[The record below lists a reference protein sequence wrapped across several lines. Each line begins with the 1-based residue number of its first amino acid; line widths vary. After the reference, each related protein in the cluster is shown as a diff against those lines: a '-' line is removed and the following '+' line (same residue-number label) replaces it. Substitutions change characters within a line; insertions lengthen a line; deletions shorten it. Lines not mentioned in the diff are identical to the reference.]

1 MLSMSAMSGGQAS
14 YYLGLAAEDYY
25 LKGGEPPGRWYGEG
39 AQSLG
44 LHGEVQ
50 DTELYNLFGG
60 YSPDGSRLLVQMQRH
75 SEKAAHRPGWDLT
88 FSAPKSVSVLWSQS
102 DESRRAKIQ
111 QAHHEAVL
119 KALDYLQD
127 TAALTRRGKG
137 GQSLE
142 RTGLIVATFEHST
155 SRALDPQLH
164 THALVMNVGVRE
176 DGSTGTLSSL
186 SLFETKMTA
195 GALYR
200 LHLSSLL
207 ERDLGVPLHRFRS
220 WFEVTG
226 VPEELIAEF
235 SKRREAIEAELDRR
249 GIDSAQ
255 GAAVAAI
262 ETREAK
268 ESVARV
274 KLFEEWRAV
283 GRELGWSA
291 EEARHLFDRF
301 VLQRDTDVECEVA
314 NVRSA
319 QRLTAQQ
326 AHFTERDFVRFAAE
340 EAQTT
345 GVGAVELV
353 DNAREYLR
361 HSATIVR
368 LGRHYGEE
376 RFTTREMYELE
387 SRLLDA
393 ADRLVKN
400 MSHVAS
406 QDTVVKVLAQE
417 SVLSEEQLKAVWHL
431 THGSGALAM
440 VSGMAGTGKTTM
452 LEAAQ
457 QVWEQEGKTVI
468 GAALAARAVK
478 ELEGGGG
485 LEASTIAK
493 LLYLAE
499 KGRLQLDR
507 NTVLVID
514 EAGMVATPDLEKL
527 AKLCLNHGAKLV
539 LIGDEKQ
546 LQPIGPGAP
555 FMELGQRYGQAEL
568 TDIRR
573 QNEAWARRAVKDLAE
588 GRAQEALEAFV
599 SHGLVKVTETKEEAI
614 AALVS
619 DWRKD
624 ARPLSKTL
632 LLAGTRADV
641 ESLNRAAQQERL
653 SAGEVGDEAISMAG
667 SEFRNGDRI
676 MFTKKYAVLGV
687 VNGDRGTLAG
697 FDKGRG
703 AVTVILDS
711 GEKVSFAADAMNDIV
726 LGYAATTHKGQG
738 ATTLRTYVLAGGPM
752 QDREMSYVQASRAK
766 EQTTFY
772 MTRLETGDELAR
784 LAREM
789 ERSRQK
795 EMAHTV
801 ERERQ
806 DQITRHEHK
815 RRQ

>member
-25 LKGGEPPGRWYGEG
+25 LKGGEPPGKWYGKG
-39 AQSLG
+39 AQALG
-44 LHGEVQ
+44 LRGEVQ

-60 YSPDGSRLLVQMQRH
+60 YSPDGARLLVQLQRH

-102 DESRRAKIQ
+102 DESRRARIQ

-137 GQSLE
+137 GHSLE
-142 RTGLIVATFEHST
+142 RTGFVVATFEHST

-164 THALVMNVGVRE
+164 THALVMNIGVRE

-186 SLFETKMTA
+186 SLFETKMAA

-226 VPEELIAEF
+226 VPDELIAEF

-249 GIDSAQ
+249 GLDSAQ

-283 GRELGWSA
+283 GREFGWSH
-291 EEARHLFDRF
+291 EEARQLFDRF
-301 VLQRDTDVECEVA
+301 VFPRDTGMECEVA

-319 QRLTAQQ
+319 QRLTTQQ

-345 GVGAVELV
+345 GVSADELV
-353 DNAREYLR
+353 RNAREYLR
-361 HSATIVR
+361 KSPEIVR
-368 LGRHYGEE
+368 LGRHYGED
-376 RFTTREMYELE
+376 RFTTKEMYKLE
-387 SRLLDA
+387 ASLLLA
-393 ADRLVKN
+393 ADELVKD

-406 QDTVVKVLAQE
+406 QETVVKVLAKE
-417 SVLSEEQLKAVWHL
+417 SVLSEEQMKAVWHL

-457 QVWEQEGKTVI
+457 KVWELEGKTVI

-478 ELEGGGG
+478 ELEGSGG

-499 KGRLQLDR
+499 KGRLQLDKDS
-507 NTVLVID
+507 VLVID

-527 AKLCLNHGAKLV
+527 AKLCQNHGAKLV

-568 TDIRR
+568 IDIRR
-573 QNEAWARRAVKDLAE
+573 QNDAWARRAVKDLAE

-614 AALVS
+614 SALVS
-619 DWRKD
+619 DWRED

-641 ESLNRAAQQERL
+641 NSLNLAAQHERF
-653 SAGEVGDEAISMAG
+653 SAGELGEVVIPMAG
-667 SEFRNGDRI
+667 SEFRTGDRI
-676 MFTKKYAVLGV
+676 MFTKRYAVLGV

-697 FDKGRG
+697 YDPARG
-703 AVTVILDS
+703 AVTVMLDS
-711 GEKVSFAADAMNDIV
+711 GEKVSFSADAMNDIV

-806 DQITRHEHK
+806 EQTTRHEHK

>member
-1 MLSMSAMSGGQAS
+1 MLSMSAMSSGQAS

-25 LKGGEPPGRWYGEG
+25 LKGGEPPGRWYGDG
-39 AQSLG
+39 ARQLG
-44 LHGEVQ
+44 LSGEVQ

-60 YSPDGSRLLVQMQRH
+60 YSPDGSKLLVQVQRH

-88 FSAPKSVSVLWSQS
+88 FSAPKSVSVLWAQS
-102 DESRRAKIQ
+102 DEEGRARIQ
-111 QAHHEAVL
+111 VAHEQAVQ
-119 KALDYLQD
+119 KALDYLQE

-137 GQSLE
+137 GHSLE
-142 RTGLIVATFEHST
+142 QAGLIVATFEHST

-164 THALVMNVGVRE
+164 THALVMNVGVRD

-186 SLFETKMTA
+186 SLFETKMAA

-200 LHLSSLL
+200 LHLSSVL

-249 GIDSAQ
+249 GVDSAE
-255 GAAVAAI
+255 GAAMAAI

-283 GRELGWSA
+283 GMEFGWSH
-291 EEARHLFDRF
+291 EEARQLFDRF
-301 VLQRDTDVECEVA
+301 VSPRDPAVECEVA
-314 NVRSA
+314 NIRSA
-319 QRLTAQQ
+319 QRLTSQQ
-326 AHFTERDFVRFAAE
+326 AHFTERDFVRYAAE
-340 EAQTT
+340 EAQAT
-345 GVGAVELV
+345 GVTAEELV
-353 DNAREYLR
+353 ARARQHLC
-361 HSATIVR
+361 HSPDIVR
-368 LGRHYGEE
+368 LGKHYGEE
-376 RFTTREMYELE
+376 RFTTKEMYELE
-387 SRLLDA
+387 ASLLA
-393 ADRLVKN
+393 SADKLAKDE
-400 MSHVAS
+400 SHVAA
-406 QDTVVKVLAQE
+406 QDSVVKALSQE
-417 SVLSEEQLKAVWHL
+417 SNLSEEQLRAVWHL
-431 THGSGALAM
+431 THGTGALAI

-452 LEAAQ
+452 LDAAQ
-457 QVWEQEGKTVI
+457 DIWELEGKRVV
-468 GAALAARAVK
+468 GSALAARAVK
-478 ELEGGGG
+478 ELEGGAG
-485 LEASTIAK
+485 LESSTIAK

-499 KGRLQLDR
+499 KGGLELDR
-507 NTVLVID
+507 NTILVID

-527 AKLCLNHGAKLV
+527 ARLCQSHGSKLV

-573 QNEAWARRAVKDLAE
+573 QNDAWARRAVKDLAE

-614 AALVS
+614 ASLVA
-619 DWRKD
+619 DWRND

-641 ESLNRAAQQERL
+641 DRLNLAAQQARFEG
-653 SAGEVGDEAISMAG
+653 GEVGSETFTVAG
-667 SEFRNGDRI
+667 SEFRTGDRV
-676 MFTKKYAVLGV
+676 MFTKRYPVLGV
-687 VNGDRGTLAG
+687 VNGDRGVIACN
-697 FDKGRG
+697 DNVRG
-703 AVTVILDS
+703 TVSVVLDS
-711 GEKVSFAADAMNDIV
+711 GEKVSFEAEAMSHLV

-752 QDREMSYVQASRAK
+752 QDREMSYVQASRSK

-801 ERERQ
+801 LRVEHEQYNER
-806 DQITRHEHK
+806 DH
-815 RRQ
+815 